1 MGTPI
6 CSICLKSD
14 MLCNACNNRL
24 QSGQIKQMD
33 INIAKAIFSFRPDAS
48 YDSYIDAGNFVIIL
62 ADKDN
67 AKKII
72 GKAGRNVKKLSEML
86 KKQVKIVEKGS
97 HDTMLEELLSVPII
111 AINKVYNQQT
121 SAGES
126 YRVRIDKNFSRK
138 VRFSKEIASAVLD
151 KKVEF
156 IFE

>member
-14 MLCNACNNRL
+14 MLCNACNSRL
-24 QSGQIKQMD
+24 ESGQIKQTD
-33 INIAKAIFSFRPDAS
+33 IDIAKAIFSFRPDAS
-48 YDSYIDAGNFVIIL
+48 YDSYIDAGNFVIVL

-72 GKAGRNVKKLSEML
+72 GKAGRNVKKLSEIL

-97 HDTMLEELLSVPII
+97 HDAMLEELLSVPII
-111 AINKVYNQQT
+111 AINKVYNQT
-121 SAGES
+121 SVGES
-126 YRVRIDKNFSRK
+126 YRVRIDKSFSRK

-151 KKVEF
+151 KKIEF